1 MIAPKFLAQ
10 RGIPFALLDGND
22 LGQQMKINIKTKIKY
37 KGQEYSSVEE
47 LPPEVRAAYEKAM
60 TTGGASFSTKIVF
73 NGQEYA
79 SLDQMPAA
87 QRQLYEVALKLSQ
100 DTEAIAPARK
110 ADNAALLTNRQ
121 RQLVLLFAVLV
132 VIAVIIFLLKH

>member
-1 MIAPKFLAQ
+1 MGGRKGRKAPARMIAPKFLAR
-10 RGIPFALLDGND
+10 RGIPFALLDDND
-22 LGQQMKINIKTKIKY
+22 SGQ
-37 KGQEYSSVEE
+37 
-47 LPPEVRAAYEKAM
+47 AM
-60 TTGGASFSTKIVF
+60 ATGGASFSTKIVF

-87 QRQLYEVALKLSQ
+87 QRQLYEIALKLSQ

-110 ADNAALLTNRQ
+110 ADSAALPTNRQ

-132 VIAVIIFLLKH
+132 VIAVVIFLLKR

>member
-1 MIAPKFLAQ
+1 M
-10 RGIPFALLDGND
+10 DDND
-22 LGQQMKINIKTKIKY
+22 SGQQMKIDVKTKIKH

-60 TTGGASFSTKIVF
+60 AMGDASVSTKIVF

-110 ADNAALLTNRQ
+110 ADSAALLTSRQ
-121 RQLVLLFAVLV
+121 WQVVLLFAVLL
-132 VIAVIIFLLKH
+132 VIAVVIFLLKR

>member
-1 MIAPKFLAQ
+1 
-10 RGIPFALLDGND
+10 
-22 LGQQMKINIKTKIKY
+22 MKINVKTRIKY

-47 LPPEVRAAYEKAM
+47 LPPEVRAVYEKAM
-60 TTGGASFSTKIVF
+60 ATGGASFNTKIVF

-110 ADNAALLTNRQ
+110 ADSAALLTSRQ
-121 RQLVLLFAVLV
+121 WQVVLFAVLL
-132 VIAVIIFLLKH
+132 VIAVVIFLLKR

>member
-1 MIAPKFLAQ
+1 
-10 RGIPFALLDGND
+10 
-22 LGQQMKINIKTKIKY
+22 MKINVKTRIKY

-60 TTGGASFSTKIVF
+60 ATGGASFNTKIVF

-87 QRQLYEVALKLSQ
+87 QRQLYEVALAESGHRSDRARARE
-100 DTEAIAPARK
+100 DTHR
-110 ADNAALLTNRQ
+110 R
-121 RQLVLLFAVLV
+121 
-132 VIAVIIFLLKH
+132 

>member
-1 MIAPKFLAQ
+1 
-10 RGIPFALLDGND
+10 LDDND
-22 LGQQMKINIKTKIKY
+22 SGQQMKINVKRKIKY

-60 TTGGASFSTKIVF
+60 ATSGASVSTKIVF

-87 QRQLYEVALKLSQ
+87 ERQLYEDALKLTH
-100 DTEAIAPARK
+100 DTEAIASARK
-110 ADNAALLTNRQ
+110 AGTAALLTNRQ
-121 RQLVLLFAVLV
+121 WQLVLLFAVLV
-132 VIAVIIFLLKH
+132 VIAVIILLLKR

>member
-1 MIAPKFLAQ
+1 
-10 RGIPFALLDGND
+10 
-22 LGQQMKINIKTKIKY
+22 MKINVKTRIKY

-60 TTGGASFSTKIVF
+60 ATGGASFNTKIVF

-79 SLDQMPAA
+79 SLDQMPAV

-100 DTEAIAPARK
+100 ATEAIARGRSG
-110 ADNAALLTNRQ
+110 DRG
-121 RQLVLLFAVLV
+121 AVLATRRRPSALCSV
-132 VIAVIIFLLKH
+132 VRVEAVVGVSRR

>member
-1 MIAPKFLAQ
+1 M
-10 RGIPFALLDGND
+10 DDND
-22 LGQQMKINIKTKIKY
+22 SGQQMKIDVKTKINY

-60 TTGGASFSTKIVF
+60 ATGGASVSTKIVF

-87 QRQLYEVALKLSQ
+87 QRKLYQYALKLSR
-100 DTEAIAPARK
+100 DTEAIARAR
-110 ADNAALLTNRQ
+110 AGR
-121 RQLVLLFAVLV
+121 R
-132 VIAVIIFLLKH
+132 

>member
-1 MIAPKFLAQ
+1 
-10 RGIPFALLDGND
+10 
-22 LGQQMKINIKTKIKY
+22 MKINVKTKIKY

-60 TTGGASFSTKIVF
+60 ATGGASFNTKIVF

-87 QRQLYEVALKLSQ
+87 QRKLYEVALKLSH
-100 DTEAIAPARK
+100 DTETIAPAPARE
-110 ADNAALLTNRQ
+110 ANSAALLTSRQ
-121 RQLVLLFAVLV
+121 WQLVLLFAVLV
-132 VIAVIIFLLKH
+132 VIAIVIFLLKR

>member
-1 MIAPKFLAQ
+1 
-10 RGIPFALLDGND
+10 
-22 LGQQMKINIKTKIKY
+22 MKINVKTRIKY

-60 TTGGASFSTKIVF
+60 ATGGASFNTKIVF

-87 QRQLYEVALKLSQ
+87 QRQLYEIALKLSQ

-110 ADNAALLTNRQ
+110 ADSAALLTPGQWRLIISFVT
-121 RQLVLLFAVLV
+121 LVLIALFVL
-132 VIAVIIFLLKH
+132 LLKR

>member
-10 RGIPFALLDGND
+10 RGIVFALLDGND
-22 LGQQMKINIKTKIKY
+22 LGQQMKINVKTKIKY

-47 LPPEVRAAYEKAM
+47 LPPEVRAAYEQAM
-60 TTGGASFSTKIVF
+60 ATGGASFNTKIVF

-87 QRQLYEVALKLSQ
+87 QRQLYKVALKLSQ

-110 ADNAALLTNRQ
+110 ADDAVMLTKRQ
-121 RQLVLLFAVLV
+121 WQLVLFFAVLA
-132 VIAVIIFLLKH
+132 VIAVVIFLLKR